1 MANNTAFEMGHA
13 SIMELKRLI
22 IQKEKRMD
30 YYRVSMNEEIDR
42 LASILSQYPILIN
55 HHIWS
60 DVERKIV
67 MEKLRHPN
75 LKSTWI
81 NLPFSSTGNE
91 ILIIDYVKN
100 TSYVR
105 EQKK

>member
-42 LASILSQYPILIN
+42 LAFILYQYPILIN

-67 MEKLRHPN
+67 MEKQKHPN
-75 LKSTWI
+75 LKSTWV
-81 NLPFSSTGNE
+81 NLHNFSSGTE
-91 ILIIDYVKN
+91 ILIIDYAKN

-105 EQKK
+105 EQK